1 MTAAPTRA
9 SVVDLTPDD
18 LGARLDEA
26 LAVYVDAMGY
36 PPGTVRQR
44 RPMWVE
50 HSRRPGWH
58 AVAAIGPDRS
68 LWGVA
73 YGYPGAR
80 GQWWFEEVRRGL
92 LAQGAEGREL
102 AAAILADYFELTELH
117 VRPDVQGG
125 GVGEALA
132 RRLLARPANRHVLLS
147 TPETPG
153 ADDPNRAW
161 SLYRRL
167 GFSDVLRH
175 HRFTSDP
182 RPFAVLG
189 RALPLDPPGAPLPP
203 PGRLEVA
210 PTGDEPGEPGRHRSG
225 RRA

>member
-1 MTAAPTRA
+1 MTAAPARA

-18 LGARLDEA
+18 LAARLDEA
-26 LAVYVDAMGY
+26 LRVYVDAMGY

-44 RPMWVE
+44 RPMWME
-50 HSRRPGWH
+50 HARRPGWH
-58 AVAAIGPDRS
+58 AVGAIGPDRS

-92 LAQGAEGREL
+92 LARGEAGREL
-102 AAAILADYFELTELH
+102 AATVLGDYFELTELH

-132 RRLLARPANRHVLLS
+132 RRLLAHPADRYVLLS
-147 TPETPG
+147 TPE

-167 GFSDVLRH
+167 GFRDVLRH

-189 RALPLDPPGAPLPP
+189 RTLPLEPPGAAPPP
-203 PGRLEVA
+203 PGDLSVDPRTGTVA
-210 PTGDEPGEPGRHRSG
+210 RQARRGVPRHR
-225 RRA
+225 A

>member
-1 MTAAPTRA
+1 MTAAPARV
-9 SVVDLTPDD
+9 SVVDLSRED
-18 LGARLDEA
+18 LAARLDEA
-26 LAVYVDAMGY
+26 LGVYVDAMAY

-44 RPMWVE
+44 RPMWAE
-50 HSRRPGWH
+50 HSRRQGWH
-58 AVAAIGPDRS
+58 AVGAFGPDRS

-92 LAQGAEGREL
+92 LARGDAGRAL
-102 AAAILADYFELTELH
+102 ADAVLGDYFELTELH

-132 RRLLARPANRHVLLS
+132 RRLLVHPTSRHVLLS
-147 TPETPG
+147 TPE

-167 GFSDVLRH
+167 GFRDVLRH

-189 RALPLDPPGAPLPP
+189 RALPLDPPGTAPPP
-203 PGRLEVA
+203 PGDLVA
-210 PTGDEPGEPGRHRSG
+210 DPPPASGPGRAGGPRHR
-225 RRA
+225 A